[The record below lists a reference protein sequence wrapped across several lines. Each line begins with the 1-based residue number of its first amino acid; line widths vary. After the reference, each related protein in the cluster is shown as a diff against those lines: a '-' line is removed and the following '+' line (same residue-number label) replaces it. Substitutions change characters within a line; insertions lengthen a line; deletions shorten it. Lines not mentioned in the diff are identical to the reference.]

1 MNSRIRELKNRLK
14 YKETELVSA
23 KTKAARKV
31 AEYNVVRCDPRIGWY
46 GKNQCQKA
54 NRDCEY
60 IQMEI
65 ENIKREIQRME
76 GARGNNNAG

>member
-1 MNSRIRELKNRLK
+1 MNSRVRELRERLQH
-14 YKETELVSA
+14 KEAELVSA
-23 KTKAARKV
+23 QYKATRKT
-31 AEYNVVRCDPRIGWY
+31 AEYSVVRCDPRLGWY

-60 IQMEI
+60 LQMEI

-76 GARGNNNAG
+76 GTRGE